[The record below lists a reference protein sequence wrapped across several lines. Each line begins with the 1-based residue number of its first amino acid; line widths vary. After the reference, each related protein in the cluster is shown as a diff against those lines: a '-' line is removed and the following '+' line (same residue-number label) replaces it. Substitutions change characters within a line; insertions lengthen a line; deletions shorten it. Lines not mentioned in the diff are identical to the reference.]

1 MSYSKEVRTQFAN
14 RAFVIS
20 ELVNVKFRNQ
30 RFTGAVSRVVKVEPP
45 ATESTGGGKMARE
58 TITLVPESDRVEGN
72 SIVVGFL
79 DVGKSTA
86 ELRTYDMLE
95 ERHRQRFGSLPFDLD
110 RNQYDAFIDE
120 MQRFLVEEGMT
131 LQSATETESAPA
143 SAPRTA
149 SQPAMRTIAASP
161 PGRVT
166 SAGTNDSGGG
176 GLGIGAVIFGVFV
189 GVAIGVAVMLLL
201 K

>member
-1 MSYSKEVRTQFAN
+1 VSYSKEVRTQFAN

-30 RFTGAVSRVVKVEPP
+30 RFTGAVTRIVKVEPP

-79 DVGKSTA
+79 DVGKSSA
-86 ELRTYDMLE
+86 ELRPYDMLE

-110 RNQYDAFIDE
+110 RVQYNAFIDE

-131 LQSATETESAPA
+131 VQTAVESESAPTA
-143 SAPRTA
+143 TQRTA
-149 SQPAMRTIAASP
+149 SQPSVRTVSMPGKVASAST
-161 PGRVT
+161 GE
-166 SAGTNDSGGG
+166 SGGG
-176 GLGIGAVIFGVFV
+176 GLGIGAVIFGVIV
-189 GVAIGVAVMLLL
+189 GVGIGVVMMLLL